1 MAQAMFENNHE
12 YFRQFQKQFRYYI
25 TNFKP
30 NFDILESYNYI
41 YEYHP
46 SHVKIDDCQIKG
58 NHYHIICDKDIDFF
72 NVAHPIPC
80 LVNCFYFLL
89 KPTIGLIVVGSTLLK
104 LQTAVTTLP
113 QLDPKAFAFNTNQKR
128 LPKPISS
135 SCKPMKRL
143 HDEEILPKATC
154 KRLKLILDGSYAA
167 DFYKLMDI
175 FVSGE
180 GVLDKSS
187 PKLNLKVRLNKP
199 E

>member
-1 MAQAMFENNHE
+1 MKTTTNTFD
-12 YFRQFQKQFRYYI
+12 
-25 TNFKP
+25 NFKNSFVTTLP
-30 NFDILESYNYI
+30 ILNLIFYILDTYNYI
-41 YEYHP
+41 YGYHP

-72 NVAHPIPC
+72 NVTHTIPC

-113 QLDPKAFAFNTNQKR
+113 QLNPKAFAFNTNQKL

-154 KRLKLILDGSYAA
+154 KRLKLILDGSFAA

-187 PKLNLKVRLNKP
+187 PHLTLKLRLNKS